1 MVYRVSCCHAA
12 AWFLILIF
20 FLACWL
26 DPVEGCWFLTGE
38 VQLPLGQS
46 CSLRG
51 VVVHYQLVRL
61 NAEAL
66 GGIYPGKNG
75 TRDVFINTP
84 LCLLEPSCHETLN
97 PLQKSVCHW
106 MGLTPKEHEVNQ
118 AKALTKH
125 QAYPD
130 GKANALWTRWSVA
143 WPDPG
148 LPDPAHVL
156 GPRGL
161 KFLLADRSSL
171 AKWTECAPKILLF
184 VPPAEISI
192 DSPFGSGQ
200 QDRQTIARL
209 FCRDVNSFGS
219 CGFAALSKPTLN
231 LSTVESYFLFI
242 DS

>member
-1 MVYRVSCCHAA
+1 MWFTGFLVAA
-12 AWFLILIF
+12 LQRDFWFYFYF

-26 DPVEGCWFLTGE
+26 DPVEGSWFLTGE
-38 VQLPLGQS
+38 VQFPLGQS

-51 VVVHYQLVRL
+51 VVVRYQMVRL

-84 LCLLEPSCHETLN
+84 LCLLGPSCHETLN

-130 GKANALWTRWSVA
+130 GKASTLWARWSIA
-143 WPDPG
+143 W
-148 LPDPAHVL
+148 PDPAHVL

-161 KFLLADRSSL
+161 KFLLADCSSL
-171 AKWTECAPKILLF
+171 AKWTKWAPKILLI

-200 QDRQTIARL
+200 QDGQTTAR
-209 FCRDVNSFGS
+209 C
-219 CGFAALSKPTLN
+219 FAET
-231 LSTVESYFLFI
+231 
-242 DS
+242 